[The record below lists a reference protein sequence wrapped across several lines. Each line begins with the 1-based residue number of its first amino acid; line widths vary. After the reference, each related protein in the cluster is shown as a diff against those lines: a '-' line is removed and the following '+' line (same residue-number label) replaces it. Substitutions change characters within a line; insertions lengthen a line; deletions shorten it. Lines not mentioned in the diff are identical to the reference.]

1 MRDTIMGI
9 IHDVLIVAIV
19 TVIFNFCKIL
29 WLKINAPA
37 MYKEK
42 PEINLKKIRKQF
54 LVSLFSLIL
63 SIIVLVN
70 TQNQLLVA
78 ACIIV
83 IFLSFTIV
91 WGAFDAIYF
100 PFEELKYRHSQNIA
114 NTANENHSD
123 LQN

>member
-1 MRDTIMGI
+1 MSALRDTIMGI

-19 TVIFNFCKIL
+19 TAIFNFCKIL

-91 WGAFDAIYF
+91 WGGV
-100 PFEELKYRHSQNIA
+100 
-114 NTANENHSD
+114 
-123 LQN
+123 

>member
-1 MRDTIMGI
+1 MRDTIIGI

-19 TVIFNFCKIL
+19 TAIFNFCKIL

-54 LVSLFSLIL
+54 LVSLFKCS
-63 SIIVLVN
+63 
-70 TQNQLLVA
+70 QNQLLVA
-78 ACIIV
+78 ASIIV

>member
-19 TVIFNFCKIL
+19 TAIFNFCKIL

-91 WGAFDAIYF
+91 WGGV
-100 PFEELKYRHSQNIA
+100 
-114 NTANENHSD
+114 
-123 LQN
+123 

>member
-19 TVIFNFCKIL
+19 TAIFNFCKIL

-63 SIIVLVN
+63 
-70 TQNQLLVA
+70 
-78 ACIIV
+78 CIIV